1 MSFSSEIYSHCD
13 KIKSHEVPPL
23 KASSGRGIYKGE
35 GATSQFKPLPL
46 IEKEK
51 RESPATPLFCHSE
64 GFMPE
69 ESLLSTRDSLKESP
83 ERQLLC
89 HV

>member
-1 MSFSSEIYSHCD
+1 M
-13 KIKSHEVPPL
+13 PPL

-51 RESPATPLFCHSE
+51 RESLATATEILH
-64 GFMPE
+64 
-69 ESLLSTRDSLKESP
+69 
-83 ERQLLC
+83 LLC
-89 HV
+89 RLRMTKWLTF